1 MREEHEASARDRGQG
16 RGAEA
21 MAKIVAVAQRKGGA
35 GKTTLVAQLGV
46 AWAGQGLRVA
56 LLDVDPQGSLSAWAQ
71 VRREAGWGAA
81 PLIVTVQGWRLA
93 VEIDRLRAAH
103 DLLVIDTPPHAETD
117 ARVAVRAADLMVVPV
132 QPSPM
137 DLWATGATLELARQE
152 KRRPL
157 LVLNRLPARS
167 TMIAFS
173 RERIAREGLPLAA
186 TALGNRTAFAASMAE
201 GAGVAETDPHGP
213 ATQEVTALAAEI
225 GHMILL

>member
-1 MREEHEASARDRGQG
+1 
-16 RGAEA
+16 

-35 GKTTLVAQLGV
+35 GKTTLVAQIGV
-46 AWAGQGLRVA
+46 AWARQGLRVA
-56 LLDVDPQGSLSAWAQ
+56 LLDVDPQGSLTAWAA
-71 VRREAGWGAA
+71 VRRDAGRDEA
-81 PLIVTVQGWRLA
+81 PLIAAVQGWRLA

-117 ARVAVRAADLMVVPV
+117 ARVAVRAADLMLVPV

-137 DLWATGATLELARQE
+137 DLWATGATLDLARQE

-167 TMIAFS
+167 SMIAFS

-186 TALGNRTAFAASMAE
+186 TGLGNRTAFAASMAE
-201 GAGVAETDPHGP
+201 GAGVVETEP
-213 ATQEVTALAAEI
+213 AGAASQEVTALAAEI
-225 GHMILL
+225 AGIIQL

>member
-1 MREEHEASARDRGQG
+1 MP
-16 RGAEA
+16 GAGDGT

-35 GKTTLVAQLGV
+35 GKTTVVAQLGV
-46 AWAGQGLRVA
+46 AWARRGLRVA
-56 LLDVDPQGSLSAWAQ
+56 LIDVDPQGSLSAWAQ
-71 VRREAGWGAA
+71 VRHELWHAAGRDAQPVIAA
-81 PLIVTVQGWRLA
+81 VQGWKLG

-137 DLWATGATLELARQE
+137 DLWATGATLDLAHQE
-152 KRRPL
+152 KRRAL

-186 TALGNRTAFAASMAE
+186 AALGNRTAFAASMAQ
-201 GAGVAETDPHGP
+201 GRGVVETEPSGT
-213 ATQEVTALAAEI
+213 AAQEVTALADEI
-225 GHMILL
+225 ARIIAL